1 MTQLLQTRA
10 EQLREYHNDVNNIPM
25 CESSQER
32 GDHVLAFQNY
42 TGAITDL
49 MDFEHMLSED
59 VTNAES

>member
-1 MTQLLQTRA
+1 VTQLLQMRA
-10 EQLREYHNDVNNIPM
+10 EQLKAHHNDVNNIPL
-25 CESSQER
+25 CASSQER
-32 GDHVLAFQNY
+32 GDYVLAFQNY